1 MSRARTLIVTFC
13 SAFAPAVLPAQ
24 QPADCAKMNDIHA
37 DHATMDH
44 AAHQTFVD
52 RCASNGVTPTLSGQA
67 AFGGIEADVTG
78 DGKTTAAIR
87 RILVSQCAPSSRTR
101 AR

>member
-67 AFGGIEADVTG
+67 AFSAAGLLTEG
-78 DGKTTAAIR
+78 DHH
-87 RILVSQCAPSSRTR
+87 
-101 AR
+101 ARHHLALARGDAVPHSH